1 MQARLPIVVS
11 DVRTMAAEVKRLGN
25 GEVFIAEDVADFV
38 NAVKK
43 VLADKNKYQNVYT
56 EEVLIERSW
65 ELQAENLVNIYNRI
79 ADAQPTARKHL
90 PFTITTEPAP
100 Q

>member
-38 NAVKK
+38 VAVKK
-43 VLADKNKYQNVYT
+43 VLADKGQYQSVYT
-56 EEVLIERSW
+56 EKVLIERSW
-65 ELQAENLVNIYNRI
+65 ELQAENLVKIYNRI
-79 ADAQPTARKHL
+79 ADAKPTARAHM
-90 PFTITTEPAP
+90 PFKVTTS
-100 Q
+100 